1 MTLIESLLDLLL
13 PSRCAECSRPP
24 SVYCKDCLSRH
35 TFHTVERAHTLAKSG
50 IALSVLDERI
60 AKAISAFKE
69 QNQFAIARA
78 MVDALLPANPLGKI
92 DLVVAVPSDA
102 SSFKKRGFV
111 PAQIIA
117 ERVASRW
124 GLPNSK
130 SALRFV
136 RQVEDQAALK
146 FGQRRTNLADSM
158 VAAASLSGR
167 RVLLVDDVVTTGS
180 TLAEAC
186 RAATS
191 AGAEV
196 VGFVV
201 LAETL
206 RRKEPSAH
214 PAVSQVEP

>member
-1 MTLIESLLDLLL
+1 
-13 PSRCAECSRPP
+13 
-24 SVYCKDCLSRH
+24 
-35 TFHTVERAHTLAKSG
+35 
-50 IALSVLDERI
+50 
-60 AKAISAFKE
+60 
-69 QNQFAIARA
+69 
-78 MVDALLPANPLGKI
+78 MVDALLPANPFGNI

-117 ERVASRW
+117 ERVAGRW

-146 FGQRRTNLADSM
+146 FGQRQSNLADSM
-158 VAAASLSGR
+158 MAAASLRGR

-186 RAATS
+186 RAAKS

-201 LAETL
+201 LTETL

>member
-35 TFHTVERAHTLAKSG
+35 TFHTVARANTIARPG
-50 IALSVLDERI
+50 IALTLLDERV
-60 AKAISAFKE
+60 ANAISAFKE
-69 QNQFAIARA
+69 QNQFAIARS
-78 MVDALLPANPLGKI
+78 MVDALLPANPFGKI
-92 DLVVAVPSDA
+92 DLVVAVPSVA

-117 ERVASRW
+117 DRVSGRW
-124 GLPNSK
+124 GLPGSK
-130 SALRFV
+130 SAMRFV

-146 FGQRRTNLADSM
+146 FGQRQTNLVDSM
-158 VAAASLSGR
+158 VAAASLSR
-167 RVLLVDDVVTTGS
+167 KRVLLVDDVVTTGS

-206 RRKEPSAH
+206 RRKELSAH
-214 PAVSQVEP
+214 PALSQVEP

>member
-1 MTLIESLLDLLL
+1 MTLREPLLDLLL

-35 TFHTVERAHTLAKSG
+35 TFHTVERVHIVTGAG
-50 IALSVLDERI
+50 IALSFLDERV
-60 AKAISAFKE
+60 ARALSAFKE
-69 QNQFAIARA
+69 QNQFAIARS
-78 MVDALLPANPLGKI
+78 MVDALLPANPFGKI
-92 DLVVAVPSDA
+92 DVVVAAPSAA

-117 ERVASRW
+117 DRVARRW
-124 GLPNSK
+124 GLPSSK

-136 RQVEDQAALK
+136 RQVEDQSALTSD
-146 FGQRRTNLADSM
+146 QRQSNLVDSM
-158 VAAASLSGR
+158 VAAPRLRAK
-167 RVLLVDDVVTTGS
+167 RVLLVDDIVTTGS

-186 RAATS
+186 RAATA

-206 RRKEPSAH
+206 RRSPSAH
-214 PAVSQVEP
+214 PAVSQVGP